1 MLIRSANSRN
11 DKFLPRPARDTCASQ
26 SHGIRMTCQAVASCR
41 AVEQRRRMA
50 KAGSRLDRCP
60 CGACQR
66 CLRKTS
72 WIAESSAASLKGLMS
87 TVAFTRRKKNSIAR
101 LFR

>member
-26 SHGIRMTCQAVASCR
+26 SHGIRMTCQAVAL
-41 AVEQRRRMA
+41 A

-87 TVAFTRRKKNSIAR
+87 TVAFTRRKKKSIAR